1 MKYFIFLIL
10 LLMYGHSHS
19 LSLCAQRGENGD
31 GNWPIEEARFTKER
45 AHLAAESLA
54 KLMNESE
61 NKDDYFA
68 QTYGITWLNAV
79 ENERTM
85 IKGFVLK
92 KMALEYPE
100 YRKKE
105 FCDFMAKEAEFQ
117 H

>member
-1 MKYFIFLIL
+1 
-10 LLMYGHSHS
+10 MYEYSHS
-19 LSLCAQRGENGD
+19 LPLCAEMYENGE
-31 GNWPIEEARFTKER
+31 GNWPIEEAKFTKER

-61 NKDDYFA
+61 NEDNYFA

-85 IKGFVLK
+85 IKGFVLR

-105 FCDFMAKEAEFQ
+105 FCDFIAKEAEFQ